1 MKTGFIGAGKVGF
14 SLGKMFAESGL
25 PLTGYYSRQREAA
38 QVAAAFTGTRAYCDL
53 CELVQD
59 SDAIFLTVPDRAIT
73 PVYLELRSFSL
84 SGKQICH
91 CSGALSARD
100 AFPGIE
106 ETGALG
112 LSIHPLFPV
121 SSRYDSYRELAD
133 AFFCLEGEKSAI
145 PAWKT
150 QLECCGCTVQ
160 TIDAAVKPLYHAA
173 CATASNLVC
182 ALVQQSIDELTRCGF
197 SQEDAL
203 RALTPLIRS
212 NTARL
217 LAVGPTEALTGP
229 VERNDCETVKKHLA
243 CLTEG
248 NERALYTAATRKL
261 IEIAVGRH
269 PEADYGALRELTEK
283 GQK

>member
-1 MKTGFIGAGKVGF
+1 M
-14 SLGKMFAESGL
+14 
-25 PLTGYYSRQREAA
+25 
-38 QVAAAFTGTRAYCDL
+38 
-53 CELVQD
+53 
-59 SDAIFLTVPDRAIT
+59 
-73 PVYLELRSFSL
+73 
-84 SGKQICH
+84 
-91 CSGALSARD
+91 
-100 AFPGIE
+100 
-106 ETGALG
+106 
-112 LSIHPLFPV
+112 
-121 SSRYDSYRELAD
+121 
-133 AFFCLEGEKSAI
+133 

-182 ALVQQSIDELTRCGF
+182 ALVQQSIDELT
-197 SQEDAL
+197 AL
-203 RALTPLIRS
+203 RLWSGRCASRTDAAHPQQHR
-212 NTARL
+212 ARL

-269 PEADYGALRELTEK
+269 PEADYGALRELTEE

>member
-1 MKTGFIGAGKVGF
+1 
-14 SLGKMFAESGL
+14 MFAESGL

-38 QVAAAFTGTRAYCDL
+38 QEAAAFTGTRAYSDL

-91 CSGALSARD
+91 CSGALSAGTLFRHRGD
-100 AFPGIE
+100 RCARSF
-106 ETGALG
+106 
-112 LSIHPLFPV
+112 IHPLFPV

-229 VERNDCETVKKHLA
+229 GRTKRLRNGEKTS
-243 CLTEG
+243 CLSHG
-248 NERALYTAATRKL
+248 GK
-261 IEIAVGRH
+261 
-269 PEADYGALRELTEK
+269 
-283 GQK
+283 

>member
-1 MKTGFIGAGKVGF
+1 M
-14 SLGKMFAESGL
+14 
-25 PLTGYYSRQREAA
+25 
-38 QVAAAFTGTRAYCDL
+38 
-53 CELVQD
+53 
-59 SDAIFLTVPDRAIT
+59 
-73 PVYLELRSFSL
+73 
-84 SGKQICH
+84 
-91 CSGALSARD
+91 
-100 AFPGIE
+100 
-106 ETGALG
+106 
-112 LSIHPLFPV
+112 
-121 SSRYDSYRELAD
+121 
-133 AFFCLEGEKSAI
+133 
-145 PAWKT
+145 
-150 QLECCGCTVQ
+150 Q

-229 VERNDCETVKKHLA
+229 VERNDCET
-243 CLTEG
+243 EG

-269 PEADYGALRELTEK
+269 PEADYGALRELTEE

>member
-1 MKTGFIGAGKVGF
+1 MENAAGVLRLHGA
-14 SLGKMFAESGL
+14 
-25 PLTGYYSRQREAA
+25 
-38 QVAAAFTGTRAYCDL
+38 
-53 CELVQD
+53 
-59 SDAIFLTVPDRAIT
+59 
-73 PVYLELRSFSL
+73 
-84 SGKQICH
+84 
-91 CSGALSARD
+91 
-100 AFPGIE
+100 
-106 ETGALG
+106 
-112 LSIHPLFPV
+112 
-121 SSRYDSYRELAD
+121 
-133 AFFCLEGEKSAI
+133 
-145 PAWKT
+145 
-150 QLECCGCTVQ
+150 

-229 VERNDCETVKKHLA
+229 GRTKRLRNSVKKHLA

-269 PEADYGALRELTEK
+269 PETDYGALRELTEE

>member
-38 QVAAAFTGTRAYCDL
+38 QEAAAFTGTRAYSDL

-59 SDAIFLTVPDRAIT
+59 SDAIFLTVPDRAI
-73 PVYLELRSFSL
+73 
-84 SGKQICH
+84 
-91 CSGALSARD
+91 
-100 AFPGIE
+100 IE

-229 VERNDCETVKKHLA
+229 GERNDCETVKKHLA

-269 PEADYGALRELTEK
+269 PEADYGALRELTEE

>member
-38 QVAAAFTGTRAYCDL
+38 QEAAAFTGTRAYSDL

-203 RALTPLIRS
+203 R
-212 NTARL
+212 
-217 LAVGPTEALTGP
+217 
-229 VERNDCETVKKHLA
+229 ETVKKHLA

-269 PEADYGALRELTEK
+269 PEADYGALRELTEE

>member
-1 MKTGFIGAGKVGF
+1 MLIGA
-14 SLGKMFAESGL
+14 
-25 PLTGYYSRQREAA
+25 A
-38 QVAAAFTGTRAYCDL
+38 QEAAAFTGTRAYSDL

-269 PEADYGALRELTEK
+269 PEADYGALRELTEE

>member
-1 MKTGFIGAGKVGF
+1 M
-14 SLGKMFAESGL
+14 
-25 PLTGYYSRQREAA
+25 
-38 QVAAAFTGTRAYCDL
+38 
-53 CELVQD
+53 
-59 SDAIFLTVPDRAIT
+59 
-73 PVYLELRSFSL
+73 
-84 SGKQICH
+84 
-91 CSGALSARD
+91 
-100 AFPGIE
+100 
-106 ETGALG
+106 
-112 LSIHPLFPV
+112 
-121 SSRYDSYRELAD
+121 
-133 AFFCLEGEKSAI
+133 
-145 PAWKT
+145 
-150 QLECCGCTVQ
+150 
-160 TIDAAVKPLYHAA
+160 
-173 CATASNLVC
+173 VC

-269 PEADYGALRELTEK
+269 PETDYGALRELTEE

>member
-1 MKTGFIGAGKVGF
+1 MSLQRRTLGPGRF
-14 SLGKMFAESGL
+14 SRHRGDRCARSFHPSAF
-25 PLTGYYSRQREAA
+25 SRQQ
-38 QVAAAFTGTRAYCDL
+38 QVRFVSGT
-53 CELVQD
+53 
-59 SDAIFLTVPDRAIT
+59 
-73 PVYLELRSFSL
+73 
-84 SGKQICH
+84 
-91 CSGALSARD
+91 
-100 AFPGIE
+100 
-106 ETGALG
+106 
-112 LSIHPLFPV
+112 
-121 SSRYDSYRELAD
+121 
-133 AFFCLEGEKSAI
+133 FFCLEGEKSAI

-217 LAVGPTEALTGP
+217 LAVGPTKALTGP

-269 PEADYGALRELTEK
+269 PEADYGALRELTEE

>member
-1 MKTGFIGAGKVGF
+1 MLF
-14 SLGKMFAESGL
+14 S
-25 PLTGYYSRQREAA
+25 
-38 QVAAAFTGTRAYCDL
+38 VWRA
-53 CELVQD
+53 
-59 SDAIFLTVPDRAIT
+59 
-73 PVYLELRSFSL
+73 
-84 SGKQICH
+84 K
-91 CSGALSARD
+91 
-100 AFPGIE
+100 
-106 ETGALG
+106 
-112 LSIHPLFPV
+112 
-121 SSRYDSYRELAD
+121 
-133 AFFCLEGEKSAI
+133 KSAI

-160 TIDAAVKPLYHAA
+160 TIDAEVKPLYHAA

-243 CLTEG
+243 CLKEG

-269 PEADYGALRELTEK
+269 PEADYGALRELTEE